1 MKALNIK
8 KNEKG
13 FTLIETM
20 VVVAIIGII
29 SSIAVPN
36 FLSFKEKGYD
46 TAAKTDLQNSMKTL
60 DLYFIENDAYPATVD
75 DLLAAGFRLSKNVSF
90 TTYSIGTYGDG
101 QQTVHMHI
109 VHSSS
114 STAWHANYPQEAN
127 IMQERNAH
135 P

>member
-1 MKALNIK
+1 MKALNIE

-36 FLSFKEKGYD
+36 FLSYKAKAHD
-46 TAAKTDLQNSMKTL
+46 TVVKADLKTAMKFL
-60 DLYFIENDAYPATVD
+60 DLYFIENDTYPETSD
-75 DLLAAGFRLSKNVSF
+75 DLLAAGFRLSKDVSF
-90 TTYSIGTYGDG
+90 TRYSIGTFGDG

-109 VHSSS
+109 KHSSS
-114 STAWHANYPQEAN
+114 SHAWHANYPKEGYE
-127 IMQERNAH
+127 IEIR
-135 P
+135 